1 MRVRALLTLLL
12 LPVLLVFSETPSSAG
27 IAVELGRSTVEITA
41 FYNGTTLKASGTVP
55 TGTEAVIVVSGK
67 PETLHLKRK
76 GKVGNLLWMNVGDL
90 SFDDAP
96 RVYMIYTSDGARDA
110 AENPELECSF
120 PALEQRVKIEPPGKD
135 EHFLFGEFL
144 KLKKHDKVFAS
155 FPGAVSLGTGE
166 DGNRSFETTLQ
177 IPPRMG
183 QDDYTVTVFAV
194 DRNRVVDRAETTL
207 QVRQA
212 GFPARLSKLAFG
224 QALLYGVLS
233 VLVAVAAGFIM
244 GALFGGNGGAH

>member
-1 MRVRALLTLLL
+1 MQLRALLTLLL
-12 LPVLLVFSETPSSAG
+12 VPVLLAFAETRSSAEVTVG
-27 IAVELGRSTVEITA
+27 LDRSTVEITA

-55 TGTEAVIVVSGK
+55 AGTEAVVVVSGK

-76 GKVGNLLWMNVGDL
+76 GKVANLLWMNVGDL
-90 SFDDAP
+90 SFHDAP
-96 RVYMIYTSDGARDA
+96 RVYTIYTSEGARDA

-120 PALEQRVKIEPPGKD
+120 PALERRVKIEPPGKD
-135 EHFLFGEFL
+135 EHFFFGEFL

-155 FPGAVSLGTGE
+155 VPGAVSLEAGE

-183 QDDYTVTVFAV
+183 QDDYTVTAFAV
-194 DRNRVVDRAETTL
+194 DGNRVVDRAEAKL

-212 GFPARLSKLAFG
+212 GFPASLSKLAFG

-244 GALFGGNGGAH
+244 GAIFGGKGGAH